1 MTTASSLFPAW
12 TRTHYTQSWP
22 SLPCYFFS
30 PASTNVSVGLANV
43 SGLTFVASNDFHS
56 ISGAITNGPAGV
68 VVTVSGSNG
77 TTTVTSGAGVYGVSN
92 LCAGFYFVVPSLP
105 GYQFQPPTNSIL
117 LPPDANTV
125 NFTAV
130 QIFSISGQITQGT
143 NGPGLS
149 GISVAVSGPIAT
161 NVITGADGT
170 YLVGGLQA
178 GTLSGDPRRRRVVII
193 STCPLGWQ
201 HWG

>member
-1 MTTASSLFPAW
+1 M
-12 TRTHYTQSWP
+12 
-22 SLPCYFFS
+22 
-30 PASTNVSVGLANV
+30 GLANV

-77 TTTVTSGAGVYGVSN
+77 TITVTSGAGVYGVSN
-92 LCAGFYFVVPSLP
+92 LCGGFYFVVPSLP

-130 QIFSISGQITQGT
+130 QIRHRWDSDTRHQR
-143 NGPGLS
+143 PGIERDL
-149 GISVAVSGPIAT
+149 VASAAPSLRMSSPAPMGPI
-161 NVITGADGT
+161 
-170 YLVGGLQA
+170 
-178 GTLSGDPRRRRVVII
+178 
-193 STCPLGWQ
+193 W
-201 HWG
+201 